1 MSKAKRKARPSPPSW
16 YFYDNDDCWW
26 CKNRK
31 NCNSCKLLKKWKWN
45 KQYKIE
51 QERIKNVQNY

>member
-51 QERIKNVQNY
+51 